1 METLE
6 KSLQSSEKTIVALIL
21 QTYSVLNEQFK
32 MVESRTK
39 ITQDYHNLIS
49 QYCKEQSGVL
59 DGVDRNKN
67 GKLVKVNVGGKVHII
82 QRSTILSEED
92 HVNFLYLMISGRWDY
107 LLPSRDCNGVIFID
121 LDPALITPI
130 FDKIRFRSNYGN
142 TEQMVPRISMD
153 KRANFYKAVS
163 YYRMGEIVDGNSTL
177 SEYSMIKCMNDPKNI
192 FLLNSFLPSGFTEM
206 QLRFELLYRGSRD
219 GMMAVDF
226 HRLCDSK
233 NDTICVIKDT
243 NGNVFGGF
251 ADKAWSSQ
259 SSWVESERSF
269 LFSLKSSMGNHVLK
283 FPVDKGNP
291 HSLNHDPNLMCS
303 FGKGDLY
310 VVPFSGQSSS
320 SIQIG
325 KSYQNPSSEFSH
337 YYCTGGCKKFTP
349 QEIEV
354 YQIIQQGSRASD
366 KFHSDDLPIIP
377 RSLTRKEQLSLE
389 AVTEP
394 TAVSSAYTTQTNN
407 LSLDLLHMA
416 KVAQMAEEKLLLE
429 LMWIEHL
436 SVPMSK
442 RNLSAG
448 LLAEWQRTCEES
460 ADVLPLTNGV
470 VVTSNGSETLKRIEE
485 SMDRLQIKVEP
496 KMEGDSSE
504 GSAKSS
510 AINNESKSV
519 INEKA
524 NTATDDVISFNL
536 GGTIIAV
543 LRSTLLLQAP
553 NSTFAAK
560 YSDRWVQQPDELDE
574 CGNIYMVKE
583 IMVIAFTLFLLHFLL
598 FVPLCFFSVNNISSL
613 DLSVSHLFVASSS
626 K

>member
-1 METLE
+1 
-6 KSLQSSEKTIVALIL
+6 
-21 QTYSVLNEQFK
+21 
-32 MVESRTK
+32 
-39 ITQDYHNLIS
+39 
-49 QYCKEQSGVL
+49 
-59 DGVDRNKN
+59 
-67 GKLVKVNVGGKVHII
+67 
-82 QRSTILSEED
+82 
-92 HVNFLYLMISGRWDY
+92 
-107 LLPSRDCNGVIFID
+107 
-121 LDPALITPI
+121 
-130 FDKIRFRSNYGN
+130 
-142 TEQMVPRISMD
+142 
-153 KRANFYKAVS
+153 
-163 YYRMGEIVDGNSTL
+163 
-177 SEYSMIKCMNDPKNI
+177 MIKCMNDPKNI

-226 HRLCDSK
+226 HRLCDGKS
-233 NDTICVIKDT
+233 DTISVIKDT

-283 FPVDKGNP
+283 FPVEKGNP

-337 YYCTGGCKKFTP
+337 FYCTGGCKKFTP

-407 LSLDLLHMA
+407 FSLDLLHMA

-442 RNLSAG
+442 RNLSTG
-448 LLAEWQRTCEES
+448 LLAEWQRICEES
-460 ADVLPLTNGV
+460 ADVLPLSNGV
-470 VVTSNGSETLKRIEE
+470 VVTSYGSETLKRIEE
-485 SMDRLQIKVEP
+485 SIASPQNKIGLKRKR
-496 KMEGDSSE
+496 DSSE
-504 GSAKSS
+504 SRTMCSGKKVFSS
-510 AINNESKSV
+510 SLVCKEV
-519 INEKA
+519 D
-524 NTATDDVISFNL
+524 TTVDDVISFNV
-536 GGTIIAV
+536 GGTIIAI

-553 NSTFAAK
+553 RSIFAAS
-560 YSDRWVQQPDELDE
+560 YSDRWLQRAVELDE
-574 CGNIYMVKE
+574 CGNIYMVE
-583 IMVIAFTLFLLHFLL
+583 DNHSLSFTIICLYQKSYFPCF
-598 FVPLCFFSVNNISSL
+598 FLCFFVSL
-613 DLSVSHLFVASSS
+613 FRKKDIL
-626 K
+626 